1 VKNAAVTTQTLNLN
15 TGNIPITLAVKRKNN
30 MHDWDTKSPLNIN
43 PPQRGKEGIME
54 TKTISVKQIE
64 VELWQ
69 QFRARAMLEGESV
82 PAALNQLL
90 REAVKKEGE

>member
-1 VKNAAVTTQTLNLN
+1 MT
-15 TGNIPITLAVKRKNN
+15 
-30 MHDWDTKSPLNIN
+30 
-43 PPQRGKEGIME
+43 E

-82 PAALNQLL
+82 PAALNALL
-90 REAVKKEGE
+90 RQAVEKEENNDEIQSNAK

>member
-1 VKNAAVTTQTLNLN
+1 MT
-15 TGNIPITLAVKRKNN
+15 
-30 MHDWDTKSPLNIN
+30 
-43 PPQRGKEGIME
+43 E